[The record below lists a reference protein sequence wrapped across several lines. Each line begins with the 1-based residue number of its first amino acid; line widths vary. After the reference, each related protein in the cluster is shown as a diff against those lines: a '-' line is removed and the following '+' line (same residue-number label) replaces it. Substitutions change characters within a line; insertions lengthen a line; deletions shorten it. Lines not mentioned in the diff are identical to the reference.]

1 MQAICKKPIK
11 ERQCDKQ
18 RDTFP
23 NFTIFRTV
31 SQKKNKIHHGW
42 GLKSVR
48 DILRD
53 RNGEIDFYEKRNEF
67 SVNIIIPEI

>member
-1 MQAICKKPIK
+1 M
-11 ERQCDKQ
+11 KQ
-18 RDTFP
+18 TGTMLPD
-23 NFTIFRTV
+23 
-31 SQKKNKIHHGW
+31 KIHHGW